1 MNELERQ
8 DMTMPAIS
16 AEQMQM
22 VSMAVQQMMEPVMA
36 NMCKI
41 LERNNEAME
50 RIAATQQMMTSRISE
65 LEKQVRL
72 KTPMSRAQEN
82 CINGEIR
89 AKARELLDSRGY
101 ADDRKAV
108 TKLGGM
114 IRKSI
119 LTRYGVDS
127 LREAPAYDYETALD
141 QIKYWKDIP
150 AIREVVKGALEREK
164 KALEDAERAAG
175 ADGAGAKAAEA
186 DQPGEPDL
194 RDADRRER
202 GSMRKTEE

>member
-1 MNELERQ
+1 MNDMELRGQ
-8 DMTMPAIS
+8 ADGLMS
-16 AEQMQM
+16 SEQMQA
-22 VSMAVQQMMEPVMA
+22 VSLVVQKMMEPVME
-36 NMCKI
+36 NMCKL

-50 RIAATQQMMTSRISE
+50 RIAATQQMMSTRISD

-82 CINGEIR
+82 CINAEVR
-89 AKARELLDSRGY
+89 AKAREMLDKKGY

-108 TKLGGM
+108 SKLGGI

-141 QIKYWKDIP
+141 QIKYWNDMI
-150 AIREVVKGALEREK
+150 AIRDVAKEAMERAK
-164 KALEDAERAAG
+164 KAMEAAEPPAG
-175 ADGAGAKAAEA
+175 EDGAGQTPPLE
-186 DQPGEPDL
+186 D
-194 RDADRRER
+194 
-202 GSMRKTEE
+202 

>member
-1 MNELERQ
+1 MG
-8 DMTMPAIS
+8 DMVRREEAAPAIS
-16 AEQMQM
+16 AEQMQL
-22 VSMAVQQMMEPVMA
+22 VALAVQQMMEPVMA

-50 RIAATQQMMTSRISE
+50 RIAATQQMMSTRISD

-72 KTPMSRAQEN
+72 KTPMSRSQEN
-82 CINGEIR
+82 CINSEIR

-101 ADDRKAV
+101 ADDKKAV

-141 QIKYWKDIP
+141 QIKYWNDIP
-150 AIREVVKGALEREK
+150 AIREVVKGAQEREK
-164 KALEDAERAAG
+164 KALEAAESAAG
-175 ADGAGAKAAEA
+175 ADGAGTETAAKN
-186 DQPGEPDL
+186 
-194 RDADRRER
+194 
-202 GSMRKTEE
+202 